1 MAFGNSAEKLDA
13 ADGCDAPKFKP
24 TPEQQDIID
33 ATMQGEN
40 VSVKAFAGTGKTSTQ
55 ILIAEAV
62 KLARPGSYLTYFAY
76 NRSMADEAKT
86 RFPGNTA
93 VSTAHAMASRSKI
106 NGKSVR
112 DTYADRVVT
121 GSRMRDLRNR
131 IADDLKSEVDAV
143 RNYFPGEFTA
153 VTAVLQT
160 LQNFLQSDA
169 RAVLQK
175 HASMEHA
182 LYVKDMQ
189 SVAAAHQFNQAAA
202 EAAQQ
207 VWNRMMTDKTFPVTH
222 DVYLKAWE
230 MDGHFAGR
238 GLVLF
243 DEAQDANPVMISVLK
258 KMHAAGSQ
266 IVLVGDPHQA
276 IYGWRGAVDAMKAF
290 PEFTQLSLTESWRFG
305 QNIADKA
312 QMFLSTA
319 GETQIL
325 KGRNPN
331 KGTFLDTPAG
341 VRPAGAKTPDE
352 ILPDAVLCRTN
363 VGVILDTLE
372 AIKNGQRPYIVGGSG
387 SKEGGAQ
394 DAANLL
400 EAMGGLHDGDRQ
412 RRRHPEIAL
421 FENWDDIVEF
431 SESNEGK
438 QLKGF
443 VKFTMEQKQHGTFDQ
458 CVTALRDDT
467 AKTPDKADVTLCTM
481 HKSKGLEWGN
491 VRVGSDLDK
500 VDVTNAHRYNDKQD
514 IAFSLSQENY
524 KLLYVAWTRG
534 KESFDARGFHATY
547 ERQIQALRE
556 FPLTDDIRQI
566 IRDERDG
573 KIAEK
578 RELQREFSGT
588 ND

>member
-13 ADGCDAPKFKP
+13 ADGADTPKFKP
-24 TPEQQDIID
+24 TPEQQAIID
-33 ATMQGEN
+33 ATMRGEN

-55 ILIAEAV
+55 ILIAEAM
-62 KLARPGSYLTYFAY
+62 KAARPGGYLTYFAY

-86 RFPGNTA
+86 RFPGNTS

-143 RNYFPGEFTA
+143 RGYFPGEFTA
-153 VTAVLQT
+153 VTAILQT

-169 RAVLQK
+169 RSVLPK

-189 SVAAAHQFNQAAA
+189 SVAAAHKFNEAASG
-202 EAAQQ
+202 AAQQ

-243 DEAQDANPVMISVLK
+243 DEAQDANPVMISVLRK
-258 KMHAAGSQ
+258 LHEAGSQ

-312 QMFLSTA
+312 QLFLNAA

-331 KGTFLDTPAG
+331 KGIFLDVPPGSQSAG
-341 VRPAGAKTPDE
+341 GTS
-352 ILPDAVLCRTN
+352 PDAVLCRTN

-431 SESNEGK
+431 SETNEGK

-458 CVTALRDDT
+458 CVTALREDT

-481 HKSKGLEWGN
+481 HKAKGLEWGN
-491 VRVGSDLDK
+491 VRVGGDLEK
-500 VDVTNAHRYNDKQD
+500 VDVVNAHRYNDGQD
-514 IAFSLSQENY
+514 LAFSLSQENY

-534 KESFDARGFHATY
+534 KESFDARGFHGTY

-556 FPLTDDIRQI
+556 SPLTDDIREI
-566 IRDERDG
+566 ILEERAA

-578 RELQREFSGT
+578 RELRKDFS
-588 ND
+588 